1 MDTVSLSV
9 GGGEQPIRLLQI
21 TDTHLFAQADGQLLG
36 IRTAD
41 SLAAV
46 LAAIQAQA
54 EPFDLVLAT
63 GDLSQDYSTDSYR
76 RFSDMA
82 RPLNRPI
89 FWLPGNHDD
98 GPLMRRVMPDFGIS
112 NAQQIVLDTWQIIML
127 DTQVYSVP
135 HGWLKP
141 EQMSFLEQCL
151 SSQPDRYTL
160 ICLHHNTF
168 PFGSTWLDQ
177 HDLKNGPDLLALI
190 ERFPNVRLVLCGH
203 VHQETDLLHNG
214 VRFISSP
221 STCIQFE
228 PLSRDFGLDSKGPGW
243 RYLQL
248 YADGRIETQ
257 VHRLPAGC
265 YIPDGAAGGY

>member
-1 MDTVSLSV
+1 MDTVTLAA
-9 GGGEQPIRLLQI
+9 GGGDQPIRLLQI
-21 TDTHLFAQADGQLLG
+21 TDTHLFAEAEGQLLG
-36 IRTAD
+36 IRTAE
-41 SLAAV
+41 SFQAV
-46 LAAIQAQA
+46 LDAVNAQQQ
-54 EPFDLVLAT
+54 PFDLILAT
-63 GDLSQDYSTDSYR
+63 GDLSQDYSTASYS
-76 RFSDMA
+76 RFADMV
-82 RPLNRPI
+82 RPLSRPV

-112 NAQQIVLDTWQIIML
+112 DARQVLLPNWQIILL

-151 SSQPDRYTL
+151 SSQPERYSV

-168 PFGSTWLDQ
+168 PVGSTWLDQ
-177 HDLKNGPDLLALI
+177 HDLKNGGDLLGLL
-190 ERFPNVRLVLCGH
+190 ERFPRARLVLCGH
-203 VHQETDLLHNG
+203 VHQETDLEHNG

-228 PLSRDFGLDSKGPGW
+228 PLSRDFGLDTKGPGW

-248 YADGRIETQ
+248 YPNGRVETQ
-257 VHRLPAGC
+257 VYRLPDGHFV
-265 YIPDGAAGGY
+265 PDGAATGY

>member
-1 MDTVSLSV
+1 MDTVNLAI
-9 GGGEQPIRLLQI
+9 GAGDEPIRLLQI
-21 TDTHLFAQADGQLLG
+21 TDTHLFAQAEGQLLG
-36 IRTAD
+36 IRTAE
-41 SLAAV
+41 SFGAV
-46 LAAIQAQA
+46 LAAIQAQQQ
-54 EPFDLVLAT
+54 PFDLVLAT
-63 GDLSQDYSTDSYR
+63 GDLSQDFTVASYQ
-76 RFSDMA
+76 RFVEMV
-82 RPLNRPI
+82 RPLSRPL

-112 NAQQIVLDTWQIIML
+112 DARQLLLPNWQILLL

-141 EQMSFLEQCL
+141 DQMSFLERCL
-151 SSQPDRYTL
+151 SSEPDRYTL

-168 PFGSTWLDQ
+168 PVGSTWLDQ
-177 HDLKNGPDLLALI
+177 HDLKNAPDLLGLLAHYH
-190 ERFPNVRLVLCGH
+190 NVRVVLCGH
-203 VHQETDLLHNG
+203 VHQETDVEHNG

-248 YADGRIETQ
+248 HADGHIETQ
-257 VHRLPAGC
+257 VHRLPPGC
-265 YIPDGAAGGY
+265 FIPDGAAGGY

>member
-1 MDTVSLSV
+1 MDTVTLTLAADEPVS
-9 GGGEQPIRLLQI
+9 LLQI
-21 TDTHLFAQADGQLLG
+21 TDTHLFAQPDGQLLG
-36 IRTAD
+36 IRTAE
-41 SLAAV
+41 SFQAV
-46 LAAIQAQA
+46 LDAVQAQNL
-54 EPFDLVLAT
+54 PFELILAT
-63 GDLSQDYSTDSYR
+63 GDLSQDFTTGSYQ
-76 RFSDMA
+76 RFADMVK
-82 RPLNRPI
+82 PLQKPV

-112 NAQQIVLDTWQIIML
+112 NARQVLLPNWQILLL

-141 EQMSFLEQCL
+141 DQMAFLEQCL
-151 SSQPDRYTL
+151 ASQPDRYTL
-160 ICLHHNTF
+160 LCLHHNTF
-168 PFGSTWLDQ
+168 PVGSTWLDQ

-190 ERFPNVRLVLCGH
+190 ARYPKVKLVLCGH
-203 VHQETDLLHNG
+203 VHQETDLEHEG

-257 VHRLPAGC
+257 LYRLPAGC
-265 YIPDGAAGGY
+265 FIPDGAAGGY